1 MGVIDIQIYTHFKLN
16 LCLCWIQ
23 GKPNMYFF
31 FSFSPKHQNSGMLT
45 THMDSFLKRVS
56 HSLRF
61 TQFSLHIKKAIP
73 LCYVLH
79 ACMYVFWVV
88 VYIEQTMWRLFYWH
102 LQSNVTSEWHP
113 KCLKHKIDF
122 GNKYE
127 SNKHTQWFIYTHIW
141 YLKKKL
147 IELRIEI
154 RIFTPK
160 ENDFWFFEWRATI

>member
-1 MGVIDIQIYTHFKLN
+1 
-16 LCLCWIQ
+16 
-23 GKPNMYFF
+23 MYFF

-79 ACMYVFWVV
+79 ACMYFEWWFTLNKQCDDFSIDTCNQMLLPSDTQNVLN
-88 VYIEQTMWRLFYWH
+88 IRLILATSMNRTHTMIYL
-102 LQSNVTSEWHP
+102 
-113 KCLKHKIDF
+113 
-122 GNKYE
+122 
-127 SNKHTQWFIYTHIW
+127 YTHLIFK
-141 YLKKKL
+141 KKKL

-160 ENDFWFFEWRATI
+160 ENDF